1 MIFDLYEEI
10 NYKRTNKYDKVR
22 YVIDPFYVHSH
33 FNKKLN
39 KRVGHQRRMAKVFGD
54 NSIEMTILDNDIL
67 KKIKNLKN
75 KETFINRYIIT
86 WKTEN
91 KTKRYFLKKFNCF
104 PIFFEDNIVIFE
116 FGDKY
121 EVIFEDDLNLT
132 LNQVLRENKL
142 NELFHP
148 F

>member
-22 YVIDPFYVHSH
+22 YVIDPFYIRTH
-33 FNKKLN
+33 FHIKIGKS
-39 KRVGHQRRMAKVFGD
+39 GHQRRSARVFGD

-67 KKIKNLKN
+67 EQIKNLKN
-75 KETFINRYIIT
+75 KEIFINRYIIT
-86 WKTEN
+86 CKSEDI
-91 KTKRYFLKKFNCF
+91 TKRYFLKKFNCF
-104 PIFFEDNIVIFE
+104 TIFFDDNIVIFE

-121 EVIFEDDLNLT
+121 DVISEDDLNLT

-142 NELFHP
+142 NELLHSF
-148 F
+148 